1 MPTLEDYASDP
12 DDMVLD
18 LPPPSAPAPGGGA
31 TYKGK
36 GPALPAVDDMGHDGG
51 GSIPKALRVAP
62 DGQFVK
68 PLNDEY
74 TK

>member
-1 MPTLEDYASDP
+1 MPTLEEYASDP
-12 DDMVLD
+12 DDMALD
-18 LPPPSAPAPGGGA
+18 LPPAPAPA
-31 TYKGK
+31 AYKGK
-36 GPALPAVDDMGHDGG
+36 GPAAPPAGGDEPLGHD

-68 PLNDEY
+68 PSNDEY

>member
-12 DDMVLD
+12 DDMALD
-18 LPPPSAPAPGGGA
+18 LPATPPL

-36 GPALPAVDDMGHDGG
+36 SPAMSPVDDLGHDG

>member
-12 DDMVLD
+12 DDMALD
-18 LPPPSAPAPGGGA
+18 LPSPPAPAD
-31 TYKGK
+31 KGK
-36 GPALPAVDDMGHDGG
+36 GPALPPVDDMAHHDG